1 MKYFNV
7 PGLLVVKYASGAFV
21 EYRVNKTRDFDKI
34 RDYFTR
40 LEFFRFAVLYEYD
53 KNTKTRRTQLAY
65 FDKKKTVMY

>member
-34 RDYFTR
+34 REYFTK
-40 LEFFRFAVLYEYD
+40 LDFFRFAVLYGYD
-53 KNTKTRRTQLAY
+53 KNTKSRLGQLAY
-65 FDKKKTVMY
+65 FDKHKTILY